1 MRRSLVRAWL
11 ALRHRVLDRRYR
23 RLVIENIDEFRL
35 VVLPDVFNPVLFR
48 TGAALGRA
56 VRKIQFAGIKDGACP
71 LALDLGCGTGVGA
84 VFAASRGARAIAVDI
99 NPQAVRCARMNA
111 RLNHFEDRIEAR
123 LGDLF
128 EPVRAERFDLILFN
142 PPFYRG
148 RPRDS
153 LDQAWRGEAV
163 FERFAAGLDR
173 HLAAMGQAL
182 VVLSSDGKPQALLDE
197 LERNGFAV
205 GVLSQADLTNEVITV
220 YRVLHRPGCGV
231 RPGTLPLASA

>member
-1 MRRSLVRAWL
+1 MRSLARAWL
-11 ALRHRVLDRRYR
+11 VLRHRVLDRRYR
-23 RLVIENIDEFRL
+23 RLVIEDIDEFRL

-56 VRKIQFAGIKDGACP
+56 VRQVQFAETGDGARP
-71 LALDLGCGTGVGA
+71 LASDLGCGSGVGA
-84 VFAASRGARAIAVDI
+84 IFAASRGARAIAVDI

-148 RPRDS
+148 QPGDS
-153 LDQAWRGEAV
+153 LDQAWRSEAV
-163 FERFAAGLDR
+163 FERFAAGLDSR
-173 HLAAMGQAL
+173 LAATGQAL
-182 VVLSSDGKPQALLDE
+182 VVLSTDGQPRALLAE
-197 LERNGFAV
+197 LERNGFAAA
-205 GVLSQADLTNEVITV
+205 VLSQADLINEVITV
-220 YRVLHRPGCGV
+220 YRVV
-231 RPGTLPLASA
+231 RRL